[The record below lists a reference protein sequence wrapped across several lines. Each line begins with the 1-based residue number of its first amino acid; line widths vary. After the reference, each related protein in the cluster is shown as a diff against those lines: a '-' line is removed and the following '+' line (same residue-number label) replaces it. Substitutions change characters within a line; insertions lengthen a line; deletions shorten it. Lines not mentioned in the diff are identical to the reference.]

1 MKTDRKFFKTIL
13 GISLFIVIGG
23 FVASFIVS
31 AKVDSRERKT
41 LEIRADNASLVFTS
55 EEIRNLKG
63 NEEDLNNGYY
73 FDIKNKL
80 LALRRANPDARF
92 VYLMGAN
99 GEKLFFFAD
108 SESITSEDYSP
119 PGQTYDETTPNDLER
134 YFKGES
140 YSEGP
145 YSDRW
150 GKWVSGYSHIK
161 DPLTGEVVAMLG
173 MDIDASSWQS
183 GILVWRFV
191 IAGITLLLCGY
202 FALLLRGIW
211 KTEESSDSLISDHG
225 EVLNHREKAKEFQS
239 FARVS
244 IFKINPR
251 EMRILLDDGSDS
263 TLDNRLVSDVDD
275 FVFGILKSNL
285 AQGKEEFSVISNTG
299 GGKNFWR
306 FQIRYDA
313 GMNPVA
319 IKSARI
325 NIS

>member
-1 MKTDRKFFKTIL
+1 MKTDRNFFKTIL
-13 GISLFIVIGG
+13 CVSLIIVIGG

-31 AKVDSRERKT
+31 AKVDSRERNI

-55 EEIRNLKG
+55 EEIKNLTG
-63 NEEDLNNGYY
+63 SEEDLNNAYY

-92 VYLMGAN
+92 VYLMGAR

-119 PGQTYDETTPNDLER
+119 PGQIYEETNANDLAS

-150 GKWVSGYSHIK
+150 GSWVSGYSHIK
-161 DPLTGEVVAMLG
+161 DPITGEVVAMLG
-173 MDIDASSWQS
+173 MDVDASSWQS
-183 GILVWRFV
+183 GILAWRFV
-191 IAGITLLLCGY
+191 IAGITLLLCAY
-202 FALLLRGIW
+202 FSLLLRGIW
-211 KTEESSDSLISDHG
+211 KTEKNNDSLVSDHG
-225 EVLNHREKAKEFQS
+225 EVLNHREKTKDFQS

-244 IFKINPR
+244 ILKINPR
-251 EMRILLDDGSDS
+251 EMRIFSDDGSDS
-263 TLDNRLVSDVDD
+263 TLNNKPLSDVDD
-275 FVFGILKSNL
+275 FVFGILKSNI
-285 AQGKEEFSVISNTG
+285 AQGKEEFSVTSNTG

-306 FQIRYDA
+306 FEIRYDA
-313 GMNPVA
+313 GMNPIS

>member
-1 MKTDRKFFKTIL
+1 MKINRKFFKTIL
-13 GISLFIVIGG
+13 CVSLVIVIGG
-23 FVASFIVS
+23 FVASFVVS
-31 AKVDSRERKT
+31 NKIDSRERNALKT
-41 LEIRADNASLVFTS
+41 RADNASLVFTS
-55 EEIRNLKG
+55 EEIKNLSG
-63 NEEDLNNGYY
+63 SEEDLNNAYY

-80 LALRRANPDARF
+80 IALRRANEDARF
-92 VYLMGAN
+92 VYLMGAK

-119 PGQTYDETTPNDLER
+119 PGQVYEETNANDLAW

-140 YSEGP
+140 YSDGP
-145 YSDRW
+145 YSDSW
-150 GKWVSGYSHIK
+150 GNWVSGYSHIK
-161 DPLTGEVVAMLG
+161 DPITGEVVAMLG
-173 MDIDASSWQS
+173 MDVDASSWQS
-183 GILVWRFV
+183 GILTWRIV
-191 IAGITLLLCGY
+191 IAGITLLLCAY

-211 KTEESSDSLISDHG
+211 KTEENSDSLVSDHG

-251 EMRILLDDGSDS
+251 EMRIFSDDGFDS
-263 TLDNRLVSDVDD
+263 TLNNKSLADVDD

-285 AQGKEEFSVISNTG
+285 AQGKEDFSVTSNTG

-306 FQIRYDA
+306 FEIRYDA
-313 GMNPVA
+313 GMNPIS
-319 IKSARI
+319 IKTARI